1 MTKDLLSGLA
11 LTAIAGLYYAWSTQ
25 IADST
30 LSDEIGAGGLPQ
42 VLAVILAI
50 LGLCLIGRTLLNA
63 RVAPAKV
70 TARTEDDEE
79 EDLNAPL
86 PRAVGFLLFGAVYIF
101 LLPFLGYIIS
111 TALLIGAIAIYEG
124 APRTWVV
131 LAAAAGG
138 GIFYWAIFVK
148 LLGVNQ
154 PAGSLF
160 QGLFS

>member
-1 MTKDLLSGLA
+1 MTKDLLSGVVLVA
-11 LTAIAGLYYAWSTQ
+11 VAGTYYAWSTQ

-50 LGLCLIGRTLLNA
+50 LGLCLIGRTLLA
-63 RVAPAKV
+63 TRLSPA
-70 TARTEDDEE
+70 AAGHGDDEE
-79 EDLNAPL
+79 EDRNAPF
-86 PRAVGFLLFGAVYIF
+86 PRAVGFLLFGVVYIV

-111 TALLIGAIAIYEG
+111 TALLIGAIALYEG

-131 LAAAAGG
+131 LAAAIGG
-138 GIFYWAIFVK
+138 GVLYWAIFVK
-148 LLGVNQ
+148 LLGVKQ
-154 PAGSLF
+154 PMGSLF